1 MAGAVPGANGRRSGT
16 PAGRLA
22 RLGFAD
28 PARAERL
35 LQDKVL
41 TGFADPLDD
50 IFHDGLPDALSQ
62 AADPD
67 QALLGLVRVV
77 ESLATRPTGPMSDGG
92 AMLAALR
99 RPGPARDRLVAVL
112 GGSVALVDHLVSH
125 PEHWRCVAEA
135 TVPTAAG
142 LRDRLVEAVS
152 PSASS
157 EPSDPGGAA
166 REQNA
171 DADARARTG
180 PRTDRS
186 PAGGRF
192 PPAYDALRIAY
203 RRELLAIAAL
213 DLTSPDP
220 VGYLPAAAEQLSWLA
235 EAALEAALV
244 ISRDEFGPG
253 SDDCRL
259 AVIGM
264 GKTGGG
270 ELNYVSDVDVI
281 FVAEP
286 AEGVDE
292 ERALQVATHLATGM
306 MQACSA
312 TTGEGTLW
320 PVDPALRPEGK
331 NGQLVRTIASHR
343 AYYERWAKTWEFQ
356 ALLKAWVSAGDLEI
370 GRAYKRTITPFV
382 WEAAGREHFVED
394 VQAMRRRVEA
404 HVPTAEAERQLKL
417 GRGGLRDVEFSVQ
430 LLQLVH
436 GRSDESLRSATTLEA
451 LSALAKGGY
460 VGREDATTLG
470 EAYRLLRTLEHRIQL
485 QKLRRT
491 HLMPT
496 SEPDLRR
503 LGRAIGLRSDPA
515 KEVVEL
521 RQSRSREVRR
531 IHERLFYRPLL
542 NAAAKLTSTDTS
554 LSPEAARARLS
565 ALGFRDPSGAMR
577 HLAALT
583 AGVSRRA
590 AIQRTLLPVMLG
602 WFADEADPDA
612 GILAFRRV
620 SEELGT
626 IHWYLKMLRDEG
638 SSAERLARTLA
649 RSRYAADLLISAPE
663 SVAILGESS
672 GLAPRSQEQLQ
683 LTMAS
688 AVGRKEDADSA
699 IASVHGIRRH
709 ELLRIAMTDLNTDLG
724 PEGVG
729 TARSSLAGATLH
741 TALHIATHRV
751 EEQVG
756 APLGTRLAVIG
767 MGSLGGREMG
777 YASDAD
783 VLFVHRPAGQ
793 VDGQVGGQIGGQG
806 GGQVGGLDDAE
817 AQRRAVLVV
826 QELLRLMGAAGLGA
840 QLDVDTDLRPEGKNG
855 PLVRSLASYESYYSR
870 WAATWEFQALLRARP
885 VGGDPDL
892 AADFMAVVDRVRYPE
907 GGLTAAQVR
916 DIRVMK
922 ARVESE
928 RLPRGADRRTHL
940 KLGLGG
946 LADVEWM
953 VQLVQLQHAC
963 NDPALRVTGTMTG
976 LDAVEGGGYLTPS
989 EAQSLRVGW
998 GLAASLRNAA
1008 VLWRGR
1014 PVASVPSDLR
1024 DADGIGR
1031 IIGRR
1036 PGAQATLE
1044 EDYMRVS
1051 RRCRAVVEANFY

>member
-1 MAGAVPGANGRRSGT
+1 MAGAVQGASGRRSGT
-16 PAGRLA
+16 PAGQLA

-35 LQDKVL
+35 LQDKAL
-41 TGFADPLDD
+41 KGFADPLDD

-77 ESLATRPTGPMSDGG
+77 ESLATRRTGPTSDGG
-92 AMLAALR
+92 ALLAALR
-99 RPGPARDRLVAVL
+99 RHGPARNRLVAVL

-125 PEHWRCVAEA
+125 PEHWLCVAEA
-135 TVPTAAG
+135 TVPTARG

-152 PSASS
+152 STASPTLPASPESPGSAGTGTA
-157 EPSDPGGAA
+157 PLG
-166 REQNA
+166 NA
-171 DADARARTG
+171 NGSTRKG

-186 PAGGRF
+186 PAGGKF

-244 ISRDEFGPG
+244 IARDEFGPG

-286 AEGVDE
+286 AEGIDE
-292 ERALQVATHLATGM
+292 ERALQVATRLATGM

-320 PVDPALRPEGK
+320 PVDAALRPEGK
-331 NGQLVRTIASHR
+331 NGPLVRTITSHR

-370 GRAYKRTITPFV
+370 GTAYMRTIAPFV

-451 LSALAKGGY
+451 LSALAEGGY
-460 VGREDATTLG
+460 VGREDATTFG

-503 LGRAIGLRSDPA
+503 LGRAIGLRANPA

-542 NAAAKLTSTDTS
+542 NAAAKLTSADTA

-565 ALGFRDPSGAMR
+565 ALGFRDPNGAMR

-583 AGVSRRA
+583 TGVSRRA

-672 GLAPRSQEQLQ
+672 GLAPRTQEQLQ

-688 AVGRKEDADSA
+688 AVSRKEDATGA
-699 IASVHGIRRH
+699 IGSVHGIRRH
-709 ELLRIAMTDLNTDLG
+709 ELLRIVMTDLNTDLG
-724 PEGVG
+724 TEGVDIAN
-729 TARSSLAGATLH
+729 TNLAGATLH
-741 TALHIATHRV
+741 TALYIATRRV
-751 EEQVG
+751 EEQIG
-756 APLGTRLAVIG
+756 APLGARLAAIG

-783 VLFVHRPAGQ
+783 VLFVYRPTGE
-793 VDGQVGGQIGGQG
+793 VE
-806 GGQVGGLDDAE
+806 GLGDAE
-817 AQRRAVLVV
+817 TQRRAVLVV
-826 QELLRLMGAAGLGA
+826 QELLRLMGTGGLVA

-855 PLVRSLASYESYYSR
+855 PLVRSLASYESYYAR

-885 VGGDPDL
+885 VGGDPEL
-892 AADFMAVVDRVRYPE
+892 GADFMVVVDRIRYPQ
-907 GGLTAAQVR
+907 GGLTATQVR

-946 LADVEWM
+946 LSDVEWM
-953 VQLVQLQHAC
+953 VQLVQLQHGYD
-963 NDPALRVTGTMTG
+963 DPALRVTGTMAG
-976 LDAVEGGGYLTPS
+976 LDAVERGGYLTPG

-1031 IIGRR
+1031 IVGRR

-1051 RRCRAVVEANFY
+1051 RRCRAVVEANFYQAR